1 MVHVSSSDIRSSI
14 IVMTL
19 QYMVYDW
26 NDLVAD
32 IGGYLGLLLG
42 QSVYGIFELLT
53 LWMKKRK
60 SFKWPLA
67 AKSKLSL

>member
-1 MVHVSSSDIRSSI
+1 MI
-14 IVMTL
+14 
-19 QYMVYDW
+19 YDW

-53 LWMKKRK
+53 LWLRRK
-60 SFKWPLA
+60 ESFKCHLV

>member
-1 MVHVSSSDIRSSI
+1 MYPQVMLGHN
-14 IVMTL
+14 IVVTF
-19 QYMVYDW
+19 QYMIYDW

-53 LWMKKRK
+53 LWFKRRE
-60 SFKWPLA
+60 SFKCHLVA
-67 AKSKLSL
+67 QSKL

>member
-1 MVHVSSSDIRSSI
+1 MYPQVIRAHK

-42 QSVYGIFELLT
+42 QSIYGILELLT
-53 LWMKKRK
+53 LWLRRRE
-60 SFKWPLA
+60 SFKCQLVA
-67 AKSKLSL
+67 Q

>member
-1 MVHVSSSDIRSSI
+1 MI
-14 IVMTL
+14 
-19 QYMVYDW
+19 YDW

-53 LWMKKRK
+53 LWFKRRD
-60 SFKWPLA
+60 SFKCHLV

>member
-14 IVMTL
+14 IVIVK
-19 QYMVYDW
+19 YMVYDW

-42 QSVYGIFELLT
+42 QSVYGIFEFLT

>member
-1 MVHVSSSDIRSSI
+1 MLGHI

-53 LWMKKRK
+53 LWLRRRE
-60 SFKWPLA
+60 SFKCQLVTH
-67 AKSKLSL
+67 SKLFL

>member
-1 MVHVSSSDIRSSI
+1 MYPQVILGHN
-14 IVMTL
+14 IVVTF
-19 QYMVYDW
+19 QYMIYDW

-53 LWMKKRK
+53 LWLRRK
-60 SFKWPLA
+60 ESFKCHLV

>member
-1 MVHVSSSDIRSSI
+1 
-14 IVMTL
+14 
-19 QYMVYDW
+19 MVYDW

-53 LWMKKRK
+53 LWLRRRE
-60 SFKWPLA
+60 SFKCRLVA
-67 AKSKLSL
+67 QSKLLL